1 MAKKNEV
8 DRSYREYIDLKRV
21 PILPLDNR
29 WHQLFPEKSKPP
41 KIKKLEKQVMT
52 LVKREGTINNDIK
65 KLEAAKK
72 KLMQEIVKNM
82 QESSEEIDEKLRQKK
97 LSASQK
103 LIGDINKK
111 SDSLENERFEIPEAL
126 VKANEE
132 LLIESIDL
140 CYDRLSVNQTKISSL
155 AEWIENARSELKKNI
170 VLKQELEEMNASIY
184 SYMHDML
191 GPRFMEVFD
200 SRHEFQNQ
208 HAEEDEEFV

>member
-8 DRSYREYIDLKRV
+8 DRSYRDYIDVKRV

-29 WHQLFPEKSKPP
+29 WHQLFPEKTKPP
-41 KIKKLEKQVMT
+41 RIKKLEKQVMT
-52 LVKREGTINNDIK
+52 LVKREGAINNDIK
-65 KLEAAKK
+65 KLEGAKK

-82 QESSEEIDEKLRQKK
+82 QESSEATDEKLRQKK
-97 LSASQK
+97 LAASQK

-111 SDSLENERFEIPEAL
+111 SDALENERFDIPEAL

-132 LLIESIDL
+132 LLIESIDH
-140 CYDRLSVNQTKISSL
+140 CYDRLSANQEKINRL
-155 AEWIENARSELKKNI
+155 AEWIENARNELKKNI
-170 VLKQELEEMNASIY
+170 VIKQELEEMNAAIY

-200 SRHEFQNQ
+200 SRHEFRNQ
-208 HAEEDEEFV
+208 KAQEDDEMI

>member
-29 WHQLFPEKSKPP
+29 WHKLFPEQTKPP
-41 KIKKLEKQVMT
+41 RIKKLEKQVMT
-52 LVKREGTINNDIK
+52 LVKREGAINNDIK
-65 KLEAAKK
+65 KLETAKK

-82 QESSEEIDEKLRQKK
+82 QESSQEVDEKFRQKK
-97 LSASQK
+97 LLASQK

-111 SDSLENERFEIPEAL
+111 SDALEEERFEIPEAL
-126 VKANEE
+126 VRANEE
-132 LLIESIDL
+132 LLVESIDL
-140 CYDRLSVNQTKISSL
+140 CYDKLSTNQTKINSL
-155 AEWIENARSELKKNI
+155 AEWIENTRNELKKNI
-170 VLKQELEEMNASIY
+170 VIKQELEETNSSIY
-184 SYMHDML
+184 SYMHDIL

-208 HAEEDEEFV
+208 NDKEEDELI